1 MFKINFK
8 IAIRNFAK
16 NKIYSIINIF
26 GLSIGIAASALIL
39 LFITDELSFDKFHK
53 NYERIYRVV
62 EKRTTVEKK
71 EFLTSQTC
79 GAAGPSLKSS
89 FPEIIES
96 ARLLNLWRIT
106 VKHKENKFYEG
117 EYLYAENSFFKVFD
131 FELIKGNPETA
142 LADPK
147 SIILTEESAKKYFG
161 NEEAFGKYLEV
172 ENFGECRV
180 TGILKDIPANSHLYF
195 TLLISFPTLEAL
207 PWWNEFSQSWNSDYF
222 TTYVLCS
229 KNISFKNILSKINF
243 FSEQNEVQ
251 ENGVT
256 RKIQL
261 QQLMDIHFYS
271 SDIEPDLNQNKGEIS
286 DLYIF
291 PSIAF
296 LILFIACINY
306 INLSTARS
314 LTRAKEIGLKKVVGA
329 GRTQLIWQF
338 LYESVFISSAS
349 LIIALG
355 LIELLLPSYNNLTG
369 KNLRNPLISAAGL
382 YLIPGTIFIG
392 LIAGIY
398 PALFLTKFKPVKIL
412 KGKTG
417 DERGNFGLRKILV
430 TAQFAVSAALIVSAI
445 VIYNQLNFIRNKK
458 LGFDKNHLVVIDI
471 NSNNV
476 RKDFQVMKNE
486 FRANPGIKNVTVSS
500 RVPGDW
506 KDISRIDVANFG
518 SSISS
523 AINVYFI
530 GADEEFLGAYKIK
543 IKEGRNFSGEISDSS
558 SILINEAAVKSLNLT
573 DPLGKEISVF
583 NTYYSGNQEKTDFK
597 ARVIGVVRDFHFRSL
612 HQKIE
617 PIVIG
622 FWNNP
627 IDRIDYFTAEM
638 SGADITGT
646 LQHLKNVGEKFDP
659 VHPFEYNF
667 LDERINDFYK
677 KDQKFGK
684 LIAASTVLA
693 IFVAALGL
701 LGLSLFTSRQRTK
714 EVGIRKVLGASIPS
728 IVMTLS
734 KEFMI
739 LVLLSLVLSFPAAYF
754 LLNKWLQN
762 YAYRTGI
769 DFLTFLAAGFMILF
783 IAASSISIQI
793 IKAAASNPVKSLRYE

>member
-1 MFKINFK
+1 M
-8 IAIRNFAK
+8 
-16 NKIYSIINIF
+16 
-26 GLSIGIAASALIL
+26 IL

-53 NYERIYRVV
+53 NYEQIYRVV

-79 GAAGPSLKSS
+79 GAAGPSLKSN

-96 ARLLNLWRIT
+96 ARLLHLWRIA
-106 VKHKENKFYEG
+106 VKHNANRFYEG

-131 FELIKGNPETA
+131 FELLKGNPETA
-142 LADPK
+142 LIEPK

-161 NEEAFGKYLEV
+161 NEEAFGKYLEL
-172 ENFGECRV
+172 ENFGECKV
-180 TGILKDIPANSHLYF
+180 TGILKNIPANSHLYF
-195 TLLISFPTLEAL
+195 TLLISFPTLEVL
-207 PWWNEFSQSWNSDYF
+207 PWWNEFLQSWSSDYF
-222 TTYVLCS
+222 TTYVLCAE
-229 KNISFKNILSKINF
+229 NISFTNILPKINS
-243 FSEQNEVQ
+243 FSDQNEVE
-251 ENGVT
+251 ENGVS

-261 QQLMDIHFYS
+261 QALKDIHFYS
-271 SDIEPDLNQNKGEIS
+271 SDVEPDLNQNKGEIS

-291 PSIAF
+291 SLIAF
-296 LILFIACINY
+296 FILFIACVNY
-306 INLSTARS
+306 INLSTAGS

-329 GRTQLIWQF
+329 GRTQLIWQL

-349 LIIALG
+349 LTIALG

-369 KNLRNPLISAAGL
+369 KNLHNPLISAAGL

-392 LIAGIY
+392 LFAGIY

-412 KGKTG
+412 SGKLGTEKGSL
-417 DERGNFGLRKILV
+417 GLRKILV
-430 TAQFAVSAALIVSAI
+430 IAQFAVSAVLIISAI
-445 VIYNQLNFIRNKK
+445 VIYNQLNFIRNKN
-458 LGFDKNHLVVIDI
+458 LGFEKNHLVVIDI

-476 RKDFQVMKNE
+476 RKNFQVMKNE
-486 FRANPGIKNVTVSS
+486 FGSLPDVNNVTVSS

-506 KDISRIDVANFG
+506 KDISRIDIANFG

-523 AINVYFI
+523 AINTYFI
-530 GADEEFLGAYKIK
+530 GADEKFLGTYKIK

-558 SILINEAAVKSLNLT
+558 SILLNEAAVKSLNLT

-583 NTYYSGNQEKTDFK
+583 NKYYSGSQEETNFR
-597 ARVIGVVRDFHFRSL
+597 ARIVGVVQDFHFRSL
-612 HQKIE
+612 YQKIE

-627 IDRIDYFTAEM
+627 IDAIDYFTAEIPG
-638 SGADITGT
+638 SDIPGT
-646 LQHLKNVGEKFDP
+646 IQHLKTVGEKFDLI
-659 VHPFEYNF
+659 HPFEYNF

-684 LIAASTVLA
+684 LIAVSTVLA
-693 IFVAALGL
+693 IFIAALGL
-701 LGLSLFTSRQRTK
+701 LGLSLFTSQQKTK

-734 KEFMI
+734 KEYMI
-739 LVLLSLVLSFPAAYF
+739 LVLLSFFLSFPAAYF

-762 YAYRTGI
+762 YAYKTGI

-783 IAASSISIQI
+783 IAASSMSIQV